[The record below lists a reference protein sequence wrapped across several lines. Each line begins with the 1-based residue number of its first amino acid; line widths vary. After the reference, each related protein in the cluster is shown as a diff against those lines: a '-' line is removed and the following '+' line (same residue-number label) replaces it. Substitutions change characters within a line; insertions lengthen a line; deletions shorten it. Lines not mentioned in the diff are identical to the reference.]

1 MTTKEQERKALEQ
14 IKKIVAGLGEG
25 SYIGTAFE
33 GCFEVAE
40 ENIENDFACSMKQRA
55 EHAEKINDELHKK
68 IREATSEMMRARD
81 HAAGVEEQ
89 LKKSEEYYEKRIATL
104 QEERADADAS
114 AEAAADDRDS
124 LQIENLKL
132 KARLDQQDAEI
143 LKLKAKLFDLLFAE
157 K

>member
-1 MTTKEQERKALEQ
+1 MNTKEQERKALEQ

-55 EHAEKINDELHKK
+55 EAAERSAEFHKK
-68 IREATSEMMRARD
+68 EALKYKGQAEGARE

-89 LKKSEEYYEKRIATL
+89 LQKSEEHYEKRIATL
-104 QEERADADAS
+104 QEEREDAYAS

-124 LQIENLKL
+124 LQVENLKL

-143 LKLKAKLFDLLFAE
+143 LKLKAKLFDLLYAE